1 MKIVGFVGMP
11 GSGKSAAAG
20 VAREMNIPVVV
31 MGDVIRE
38 EAAARGLP
46 PTDRNLGAVGND
58 LREREGPDAI
68 AARCLAK
75 IRATGAPVVVVE
87 GIRSRSEVELFRES
101 SDDFLLI
108 EVYVPDEIRLARIA
122 SRGRS
127 DDANDCDL
135 AKAVADRDARELS
148 WGIGGAIRAADTRIE
163 NSGSVVEFRG
173 RVREVLE
180 AHEISKQSRGKF
192 NKE

>member
-1 MKIVGFVGMP
+1 MKIIGFVGMP
-11 GSGKSAAAG
+11 GSGKSAAAD
-20 VAREMNIPVVV
+20 VARDLKIPVVV

-38 EAAARGLP
+38 EAARRGLE

-58 LREREGPDAI
+58 LRDKEGSAAI

-87 GIRSRSEVELFRES
+87 GIRSRFEVDLFRKS
-101 SDDFLLI
+101 SDDFLLV
-108 EVYVPDEIRLARIA
+108 EVFVPDEIRLARIA

-127 DDANDCDL
+127 DDANDRDL

-148 WGIGGAIRAADTRIE
+148 WGMGEAIRAADLRIE
-163 NSGSVVEFRG
+163 NSGSVAEFRG

-180 AHEISKQSRGKF
+180 GGR
-192 NKE
+192 

>member
-38 EAAARGLP
+38 EAARRGLP

-58 LREREGPDAI
+58 LRSKEGPDAI
-68 AARCLAK
+68 ATRCLAK
-75 IRATGAPVVVVE
+75 IRATGASVVVVE

-108 EVYVPDEIRLARIA
+108 EVYVPDEVRLARIA

-127 DDANDCDL
+127 DDGNDRDL

-148 WGIGGAIRAADTRIE
+148 WGMGDAIRAADLRIE
-163 NSGSVVEFRG
+163 NSGSVDEFRG
-173 RVREVLE
+173 RVREALE
-180 AHEISKQSRGKF
+180 GKSKGSEF
-192 NKE
+192 CS

>member
-11 GSGKSAAAG
+11 GSGKSVAAD

-38 EAAARGLP
+38 EAARRDLA
-46 PTDRNLGAVGND
+46 PTDKNLGNVGND
-58 LREREGPDAI
+58 LREKEGPAAI

-75 IRATGAPVVVVE
+75 IRETKAPVVVVE
-87 GIRSRSEVELFRES
+87 GIRSKSEVDLFRAS
-101 SDDFLLI
+101 SNGFQLI
-108 EVYVPDEIRLARIA
+108 EVYVPDEVRLARIR

-127 DDANDCDL
+127 DDANERDL
-135 AKAVADRDARELS
+135 AEAVANRDARELG
-148 WGIGGAIRAADTRIE
+148 WGMGEAIRAADLRIE
-163 NSGSVVEFRG
+163 NAGSVEEFEAK
-173 RVREVLE
+173 VREVLE
-180 AHEISKQSRGKF
+180 GDEILNNSRGKF

>member
-38 EAAARGLP
+38 EAARRGLP

-58 LREREGPDAI
+58 LRSKEGPDAI
-68 AARCLAK
+68 ATRCLAK
-75 IRATGAPVVVVE
+75 IRATGASVVVVE

-108 EVYVPDEIRLARIA
+108 EVYVPDEVRLARIA

-127 DDANDCDL
+127 DDGNDRDL
-135 AKAVADRDARELS
+135 AKAVADRDARELG
-148 WGIGGAIRAADTRIE
+148 WGMGDAIRAADLRIE
-163 NSGSVVEFRG
+163 NAGSVEEFEG
-173 RVREVLE
+173 RVREALE
-180 AHEISKQSRGKF
+180 GKSKGSEFRS
-192 NKE
+192 